1 MPHGPPNHRSCLPGA
16 SPCLT
21 SAFLRNSQRAG
32 GVGSGRRFVETSQ
45 DTLAHQPVRVANGFG
60 LTVTNVNYAI
70 VAVGGLALLASHPTV
85 ALAGSFFQT
94 NLVTNNQSVT
104 PAENTDPNLV
114 NPWGHLLQPH

>member
-1 MPHGPPNHRSCLPGA
+1 
-16 SPCLT
+16 
-21 SAFLRNSQRAG
+21 
-32 GVGSGRRFVETSQ
+32 
-45 DTLAHQPVRVANGFG
+45 
-60 LTVTNVNYAI
+60 VNYAI